1 MLFIEIIS
9 IQLDKMTMTSK
20 ITLSTTAIATWY
32 STRYSD
38 FLLLLDSN
46 LTRSQKPLLAG
57 AWSLHNQSDIGFSIL
72 ATFFRMHLD
81 MNHLDNHHWSIH
93 VTMTNI
99 ILLSMLVHLR
109 YAMPNPDH
117 PPPTQGWIL
126 PFPPSAPPQGSL
138 DSHKNCLKIGM
149 IPLFVILK
157 QIFGM

>member
-1 MLFIEIIS
+1 MDAFPCRKRWLFREKNPIGGWGMPPTPPLNFFVRIFFVGRLPYYS
-9 IQLDKMTMTSK
+9 TFF
-20 ITLSTTAIATWY
+20 TLSLY
-32 STRYSD
+32 
-38 FLLLLDSN
+38 
-46 LTRSQKPLLAG
+46 
-57 AWSLHNQSDIGFSIL
+57 NQSDIGFSIL

-99 ILLSMLVHLR
+99 ILMSMLVHLR

>member
-1 MLFIEIIS
+1 MHFPAGKDDYFEKK
-9 IQLDKMTMTSK
+9 IQLGVEGCPPPPPLNFFVRIFFVGRLPYYSTFF
-20 ITLSTTAIATWY
+20 TLSLY
-32 STRYSD
+32 
-38 FLLLLDSN
+38 
-46 LTRSQKPLLAG
+46 
-57 AWSLHNQSDIGFSIL
+57 NQSDIGFSIL

-117 PPPTQGWIL
+117 PPPTQGWIF